1 MHVRSTLYLRQVA
14 RGWIQV
20 GRGYQRW
27 IQVGRGRG
35 SGERKRGWGEV
46 TRGRYRYR
54 GWGEVNAGITKVTC
68 N

>member
-20 GRGYQRW
+20 GRSYQRW

-35 SGERKRGWGEV
+35 GGERKREWGEEEGV
-46 TRGRYRYR
+46 GRSYER
-54 GWGEVNAGITKVTC
+54 
-68 N
+68 